1 MAGLI
6 DHGAFK
12 LSPSTSSFVMGP
24 VAVWG
29 RGSME
34 AERKGLERNRR
45 FRPPTHSQTTFGPEL
60 AGADRTVSRL
70 RQSWRPRRLKKAC
83 PTASHC

>member
-6 DHGAFK
+6 DHGAFV
-12 LSPSTSSFVMGP
+12 SSSTSSFVMGP

-34 AERKGLERNRR
+34 AERKAIRAQQAVSAPHTQPDN
-45 FRPPTHSQTTFGPEL
+45 FWSEL
-60 AGADRTVSRL
+60 LAPIGR
-70 RQSWRPRRLKKAC
+70 
-83 PTASHC
+83 